1 MLSTLLLQQQGAAR
15 FQVVLNSDP
24 WQWWSADTIAHI
36 TGTPRVAVLSDWPLV
51 WAAMEQYGIADYNTA
66 RAVLATIP
74 IETAHTFKPVREA
87 FWLDVQYGYEWA
99 EEYRRTTL
107 PSSRYWPYYGRGY
120 VQLTWQSNYEYYGWR
135 IGNTELVN
143 MPDAALVS
151 GTAARLL
158 AVFFLESGAHS
169 AAVGENWWECRRLVQ
184 GGSAGIAEFLT
195 IVADLD
201 AARIHDPLSLTE
213 VLSAGYSRVGD
224 PYVWDGDQPG
234 GFDCSGYV
242 SWCYNQM
249 VTSYTDAVYDETV
262 ETMLPASGDIVLYE
276 YYDPGQPNTRFP
288 HMGLW
293 LNARETLDARGGY
306 GVGIHSHVVGATQYL
321 RRVPG
326 VVVDTLRRLNVA

>member
-1 MLSTLLLQQQGAAR
+1 MRTTLLLQQQIAAR
-15 FQVVLNSDP
+15 FHVVLNSDP
-24 WQWWSADTIAHI
+24 WQWWSADTIARI
-36 TGTPRVAVLSDWPLV
+36 TQTPRVAVLSDWPLV

-87 FWLDVQYGYEWA
+87 FWLDAQYGYEWA
-99 EEYRRTTL
+99 EEYRRTNL

-135 IGNTELVN
+135 IGNTQLVA
-143 MPDAALVS
+143 MPDAALES

-169 AAVGENWWECRRLVQ
+169 AAVAENWWECRRLVQ

-201 AARIHDPLSLTE
+201 AARIHDPLALTE

-242 SWCYNQM
+242 SWCYNSM

-306 GVGIHSHVVGATQYL
+306 GVGIHPHVVGATQYL

-326 VVVDTLRRLNVA
+326 VVVDTARRLNVA